1 MNRLL
6 VLGVNVVVVSALL
19 VVYGILLGDSGLV
32 GIGFSASLLGGVLV
46 AYSTTPQDPS
56 VVALLNYSNILVN
69 AVTSTLEDL
78 DLLESQ
84 VCSIKRGDVALLVYS
99 RTPCPLEV
107 DPGVGFAGGS
117 PYLAIPTTRLSTL
130 MESASSSESTSSSSL
145 LERSLAAVLVDE
157 LSACRSI
164 RVEEEADQYRVYITG
179 LAEVFKQYLERPLDP
194 YTLLVLAVS
203 SEVLPATCIRLVERK
218 IARDSVLL
226 VLRAEK
232 SGAGS

>member
-6 VLGVNVVVVSALL
+6 VLGVNVVVVSVLL

-46 AYSTTPQDPS
+46 AYSTTPRDPS
-56 VVALLNYSNILVN
+56 VVALLNYSDILVD

-84 VCSIKRGDVALLVYS
+84 VCSIKRGDVTLLVYS

-130 MESASSSESTSSSSL
+130 VESASSSESTSSL

-157 LSACRSI
+157 LSACRSV

-179 LAEVFKQYLERPLDP
+179 LADVFKQYLERPLDP

-226 VLRAEK
+226 VLGAEK

>member
-6 VLGVNVVVVSALL
+6 VLGVNVVVVSVLL

-46 AYSTTPQDPS
+46 AYSTTPRDPS
-56 VVALLNYSNILVN
+56 VVALLNYSNILVD

-84 VCSIKRGDVALLVYS
+84 VCSIKRGGVTLLVYS

-130 MESASSSESTSSSSL
+130 VESASSSESTSSL

-179 LAEVFKQYLERPLDP
+179 LADVFKQYLERPLDP

-203 SEVLPATCIRLVERK
+203 SEVLPATYIRLVERK
-218 IARDSVLL
+218 IARDSILL